1 MMVTECGVLLQSVG
15 RLLNDLVPV
24 LANTIVF
31 TAALGW
37 FVSRR
42 ADAATS
48 LESGRAYRI
57 RAGHA
62 TLMSSRRETRR

>member
-1 MMVTECGVLLQSVG
+1 MMVTEYGVLLESVG
-15 RLLNDLVPV
+15 RLLNDFVPA
-24 LANTIVF
+24 LANIIVF

-48 LESGRAYRI
+48 LRAYRT
-57 RAGHA
+57 RAGH
-62 TLMSSRRETRR
+62 TPSMSSRRDIRR